1 MLNTV
6 SSHELGMLARL
17 SKGRSESQFLVYLL
31 WVTPVLFSKVFVS
44 VLNVKAS
51 VILEYSRTFRLKLYW
66 TLWAGVINTGC
77 NFGVRHLASLGTI
90 CPDGVKIVP
99 ACSRF
104 AHTPQ
109 PGAPPAPAPT
119 QHYVVPRVR
128 GIIRFPPQPSPNIW
142 RADQNIRTRCCQSLE
157 PINPVCMNIYERWL
171 IT

>member
-6 SSHELGMLARL
+6 SSHELGTLAEL

-44 VLNVKAS
+44 VFNVKAS

-77 NFGVRHLASLGTI
+77 NFGVPHLASLGTI

-99 ACSRF
+99 SASMQQVRT
-104 AHTPQ
+104 HTAARGPTSTSTH
-109 PGAPPAPAPT
+109 PALCGAKGPRYNKVSTTT
-119 QHYVVPRVR
+119 QSKYMTGRPKYQNTLLLV
-128 GIIRFPPQPSPNIW
+128 IRAN
-142 RADQNIRTRCCQSLE
+142 
-157 PINPVCMNIYERWL
+157 
-171 IT
+171 